1 MIFLLIFKIYFFFQ
15 NFLFLLFAPFVKSK
29 NKKFNKVQFII
40 SVTLMED
47 RMTSSRHALM
57 NWATHVLQ

>member
-1 MIFLLIFKIYFFFQ
+1 MIIFLSFNFIIFPKSNIFI
-15 NFLFLLFAPFVKSK
+15 LFSRKK
-29 NKKFNKVQFII
+29 NKNIRFNKVQFII

>member
-1 MIFLLIFKIYFFFQ
+1 MIFIFKIYFFQ
-15 NFLFLLFAPFVKSK
+15 NFWFSIFDIFARVEKQR
-29 NKKFNKVQFII
+29 FNKVQFII
-40 SVTLMED
+40 SVILMED

>member
-1 MIFLLIFKIYFFFQ
+1 MIFIFKFNFFQ
-15 NFLFLLFAPFVKSK
+15 NFCFSIFDIFARVERQR
-29 NKKFNKVQFII
+29 FNKVQLII

>member
-1 MIFLLIFKIYFFFQ
+1 MIFIFKFNFFSEISTFWGSTFIV
-15 NFLFLLFAPFVKSK
+15 NPKKL
-29 NKKFNKVQFII
+29 KFNKVQLII
-40 SVTLMED
+40 SVILMED

>member
-1 MIFLLIFKIYFFFQ
+1 MIFIFKINFFFR
-15 NFLFLLFAPFVKSK
+15 NFWFVIFDIFAKVTKQR
-29 NKKFNKVQFII
+29 FNKVQLII
-40 SVTLMED
+40 SVILMED